1 VAFSCYFLLEDRG
14 RWLVA
19 GAHYDELDGRCTPSM
34 DLATSELGSWQP
46 PHNLW
51 PCALLPASLHG
62 PSRAHVVCPSLAARL
77 LHGGRQHHQ
86 LRLPQV
92 IHGAT
97 HCSRRQSQSR
107 TTVPRRL
114 ASFPILSDYSGARLK
129 TNSELSKVLRQVV
142 SSIQWF
148 VSILWTLQG
157 PKQHHQMLGILLSHR
172 FGDLWVFSSPLFSHF
187 HCMLIVKCCIITL

>member
-1 VAFSCYFLLEDRG
+1 MFFWPKKTKPITLPLHLQPGHMAVATLLDLALTWRG
-14 RWLVA
+14 GGVLVLLLARGSRRRSVA
-19 GAHYDELDGRCTPSM
+19 GAHYDELDGRCAPSM
-34 DLATSELGSWQP
+34 DLATSELGSRQP

-62 PSRAHVVCPSLAARL
+62 PSRAHVVCPSLVARL

-92 IHGAT
+92 IHEAT

-114 ASFPILSDYSGARLK
+114 ASFPILSGCPGARLK
-129 TNSELSKVLRQVV
+129 TNSELSKVL
-142 SSIQWF
+142 
-148 VSILWTLQG
+148 
-157 PKQHHQMLGILLSHR
+157 
-172 FGDLWVFSSPLFSHF
+172 SPH
-187 HCMLIVKCCIITL
+187 